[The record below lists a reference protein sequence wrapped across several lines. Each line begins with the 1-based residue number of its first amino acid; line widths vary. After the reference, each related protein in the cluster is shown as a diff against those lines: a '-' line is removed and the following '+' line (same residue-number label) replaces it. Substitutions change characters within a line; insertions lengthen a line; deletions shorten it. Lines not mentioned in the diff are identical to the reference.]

1 MEQMNVLEQI
11 RAEVREHEGERVQV
25 SARRARRGFAVN
37 RGVLEATYPSIFTIT
52 TDDNRDSR
60 LSFSYSEILTRN
72 VILEWE
78 I

>member
-1 MEQMNVLEQI
+1 MQNRNVLEQI
-11 RAEVREHEGERVQV
+11 RQEVKGHEGQRVLV

-52 TDDNRDSR
+52 TDDDQDSR

-78 I
+78 